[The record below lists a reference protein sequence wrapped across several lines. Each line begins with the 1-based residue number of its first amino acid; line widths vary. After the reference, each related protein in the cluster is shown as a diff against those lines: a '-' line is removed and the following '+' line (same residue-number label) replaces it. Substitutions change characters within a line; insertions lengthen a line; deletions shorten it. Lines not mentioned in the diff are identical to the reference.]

1 MPNLPIFPANETS
14 TIPAKVYDKIWV
26 KEIVIKAPD
35 PNGEVQGEVKLTK
48 YGMFDSGE
56 VNESGVP
63 IKKAEMWEESKD
75 IWLRVDNMLTTA
87 DTDADLDTALQA
99 LLGYVYK
106 LGVMNGVIVNP
117 NPTTTTTVAPTT
129 TTVAPTTTPAP

>member
-35 PNGEVQGEVKLTK
+35 PNGEAFGEVKLSK
-48 YGMFDSGE
+48 YGMIDTGE
-56 VNESGVP
+56 VDGEGNP
-63 IKKAEMWEESKD
+63 IVKAEMWPDSND

-87 DTDADLDTALQA
+87 DSDADLDTALQA

-106 LGVMNGVIVNP
+106 LGVANGIITNP
-117 NPTTTTTVAPTT
+117 NPTTTTTA
-129 TTVAPTTTPAP
+129 APTTTPAP

>member
-1 MPNLPIFPANETS
+1 MPDLPIFPANEAE
-14 TIPAKVYDKIWV
+14 TIPAKVYDKVWV

-63 IKKAEMWEESKD
+63 IQKAEMWEESKD

-129 TTVAPTTTPAP
+129 TPAP

>member
-1 MPNLPIFPANETS
+1 MPNLPIFPANEAE

-48 YGMFDSGE
+48 YGMFDSEE

-63 IKKAEMWEESKD
+63 IKKAEMWDESKD
-75 IWLRVDNMLTTA
+75 IWLRVDNMLTTST
-87 DTDADLDTALQA
+87 TDADLDTAMQA

-106 LGVMNGVIVNP
+106 LGVVNGIIVNP

-129 TTVAPTTTPAP
+129 TPAP